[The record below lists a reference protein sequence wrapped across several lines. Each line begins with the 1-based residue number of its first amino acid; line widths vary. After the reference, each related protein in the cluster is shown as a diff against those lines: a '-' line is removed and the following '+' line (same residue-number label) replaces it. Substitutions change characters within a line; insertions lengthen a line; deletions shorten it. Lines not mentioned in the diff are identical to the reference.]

1 MSNGI
6 NSYSLHGNGLSERK
20 ASSAFCE
27 RSCRIWQDA
36 QWRGSPAHEAG
47 PYLPNENRVEKFI
60 DRYIDRLGNCVG
72 AERARVDRLAKLD
85 RKGATAG
92 RFGRPAG

>member
-1 MSNGI
+1 
-6 NSYSLHGNGLSERK
+6 
-20 ASSAFCE
+20 
-27 RSCRIWQDA
+27 
-36 QWRGSPAHEAG
+36 
-47 PYLPNENRVEKFI
+47 LPNENRVEKFI